1 MLTTSD
7 QLLAHAAGDYVCQSD
22 WMAVEKTERS
32 ERGVVAAAAHALSY
46 TAWFLPLTRSPRALA
61 TIAGTHFIIDHW
73 RLAKRVCWA
82 KNQLAPARHRYE
94 YRYPNDAT
102 GYQPKP
108 HGLDLVL
115 MIVTDN
121 VMHAVLNGWAIR
133 RWG

>member
-1 MLTTSD
+1 MLTTAD
-7 QLLAHAAGDYVCQSD
+7 QLLAHVAGDYVCQSD
-22 WMAVEKTERS
+22 WMASEKVEHNG
-32 ERGVVAAAAHALSY
+32 RGHQAAAAHALSY

-61 TIAGTHFIIDHW
+61 VIAGTHYVIDHW

-82 KNQLAPARHRYE
+82 KNQLAPERHRYTYE
-94 YRYPNDAT
+94 HPNDLT

-108 HGLDLVL
+108 HGLDVVL

-121 VMHAVLNGWAIR
+121 VLHVALNGWAIK